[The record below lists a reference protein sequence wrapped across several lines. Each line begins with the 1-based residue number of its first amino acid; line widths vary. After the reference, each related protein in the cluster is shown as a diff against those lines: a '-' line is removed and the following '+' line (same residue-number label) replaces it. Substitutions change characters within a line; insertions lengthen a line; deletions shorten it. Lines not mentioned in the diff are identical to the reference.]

1 MVTAATYGKV
11 KVWKQTAI
19 NRAMGNKMQQNNM
32 MEHYTAIK
40 QDKPELWMSI
50 QTGHKNILYEWKKQD
65 AHHWC
70 LWCIIK
76 TKQSPTP
83 IK

>member
-50 QTGHKNILYEWKKQD
+50 
-65 AHHWC
+65 
-70 LWCIIK
+70 
-76 TKQSPTP
+76 
-83 IK
+83 

>member
-1 MVTAATYGKV
+1 MDSHKSISRQVKKMVTAATYGKV
-11 KVWKQTAI
+11 KVWKQSAI

-50 QTGHKNILYEWKKQD
+50 
-65 AHHWC
+65 
-70 LWCIIK
+70 
-76 TKQSPTP
+76 
-83 IK
+83 